1 MSLNLVRRPRRLR
14 RSQSIR
20 DLNSGTHLQLR
31 HLIEPLFVTD
41 QKNSKIPILSLPG
54 LYRESLEHLLQ
65 HIDESYE
72 LGLRSF
78 ALFPAIN
85 DKLKSSE
92 AEESYNPEGLIPS
105 AVKLIKSK
113 YPDAVVITDVALDP
127 YSDQGHD
134 GLVKDGKILNDESI
148 LILCKMAVAQARA
161 GADFIAPSDMMDGR
175 IGAIREALDEN
186 GFTETG
192 IISYTA
198 KYASSFY
205 GPFREALNSAPKFG
219 DKKTYQMDFRNSAEA
234 LIEAEL
240 DYLEGAD
247 IMMVKPGL
255 AYLDIIYKLKEH
267 FNIPIAA
274 YNVSGEYAMVKA
286 AAEKN
291 MIDGKKVTLEILQS
305 FVRAGADMIFTY
317 HAQEAAGW
325 LGEGQ

>member
-1 MSLNLVRRPRRLR
+1 MPLSLVRRPRRLR
-14 RSQSIR
+14 RNQSIR
-20 DLNSGTHLQLR
+20 DLNSGTQLQLR
-31 HLIEPLFVTD
+31 HLVEPLFVTD

-54 LYRESLEHLLQ
+54 LHRESLDHLLQ
-65 HIDESYE
+65 HIDESYG

-78 ALFPAIN
+78 ALFPAID
-85 DKLKSSE
+85 DKLKTSN
-92 AEESYNPEGLIPS
+92 AEEAYNPQGLIPT

-113 YPDAVVITDVALDP
+113 YPEAVVITDVALDP

-148 LILCKMAVAQARA
+148 LILCKMAVAQARS
-161 GADFIAPSDMMDGR
+161 GADFVAPSDMMDGR

-234 LIEAEL
+234 LVEAEL

-267 FNIPIAA
+267 FSIPIAA

-317 HAQEAAGW
+317 HAQEAARW
-325 LGEGQ
+325 LDENK

>member
-1 MSLNLVRRPRRLR
+1 MALNLPRRPRRLR
-14 RSQSIR
+14 QNQSIR
-20 DLNSGTHLQLR
+20 DINSECQLQVHHLV
-31 HLIEPLFVTD
+31 EPLFVTD
-41 QKNSKIPILSLPG
+41 QKEAQIAISSLPG
-54 LYRESLEHLLQ
+54 LFRESLNHMMN
-65 HIDESYE
+65 HIDKSYS

-78 ALFPAIN
+78 ALFPAI
-85 DKLKSSE
+85 DEKLKTSDAKE
-92 AEESYNPEGLIPS
+92 AYNPKGLIPT
-105 AVKLIKSK
+105 AVQMIKAK
-113 YPDAVVITDVALDP
+113 YPEAIVITDVALDP

-134 GLVKDGKILNDESI
+134 GLVQEGKILNDETVAV
-148 LILCKMAVAQARA
+148 LCKMAATQARA
-161 GADFIAPSDMMDGR
+161 GADFVAPSDMMDGR
-175 IGAIREALDEN
+175 VSAIREALDEN

-198 KYASSFY
+198 KYASAFY

-219 DKKTYQMDFRNSAEA
+219 DKKTYQMDYRNSNEA

-255 AYLDIIYKLKEH
+255 SYLDIIYRLKEN

-286 AAEKN
+286 ATERN
-291 MIDGKKVTLEILQS
+291 MIDGKKVTMEILTS

-317 HAQEAAGW
+317 HAQEAARW
-325 LGEGQ
+325 LQE